1 MPFTLAS
8 FTSAP
13 LAVRRRAPVVR
24 RGGLRVVAHGGVGGS
39 GGPQYPGKDKEFGSD
54 QAPWRKKLILDD
66 PDQADPDANQGRSSG
81 GWTPPPPAQ
90 VPTDSGFGGGAA
102 DASSPSSWDA
112 APAAPATS
120 SWDAAPAAPS
130 SGGAGEFAV
139 PSGAAGGST
148 RKDVVTYDPDQYDPD
163 ANTGRGS
170 GFSAPSGAPRPTVS
184 ARAGSSRGGG
194 GVRVVGGVTYDPDQ
208 FDPDNN

>member
-13 LAVRRRAPVVR
+13 LVVRRRAPVAR

-102 DASSPSSWDA
+102 DASSTSSWDA

>member
-13 LAVRRRAPVVR
+13 LAVRRRAPVAR

-102 DASSPSSWDA
+102 DVLLHLLLGRRPR
-112 APAAPATS
+112 PPRRRPPGTP
-120 SWDAAPAAPS
+120 APAAPS

-170 GFSAPSGAPRPTVS
+170 GFSAPSGAPPPHRLRQGREQPRRRRRP
-184 ARAGSSRGGG
+184 RGRRRH
-194 GVRVVGGVTYDPDQ
+194 VRPRSVRPR
-208 FDPDNN
+208 